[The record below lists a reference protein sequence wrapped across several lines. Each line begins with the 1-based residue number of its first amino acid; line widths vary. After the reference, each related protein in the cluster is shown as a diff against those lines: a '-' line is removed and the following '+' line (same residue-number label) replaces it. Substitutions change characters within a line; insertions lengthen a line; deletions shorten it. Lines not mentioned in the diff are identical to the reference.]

1 MNSLR
6 PPIAVGDRVQM
17 RKPHPC
23 GSDQW
28 EVWRVGVDV
37 GLRCLGCDRRV
48 LLERPVFYKRLK
60 RIVSSGQGKR
70 EEESNR

>member
-1 MNSLR
+1 MTPPR
-6 PPIAVGDRVQM
+6 PAIALGDRVQM

-28 EVWRVGVDV
+28 EVWRVGVDI

-48 LLERPVFYKRLK
+48 LLERPTFYKRLK
-60 RIVSSGQGKR
+60 RIIVSGQGDR
-70 EEESNR
+70 EEGSSR